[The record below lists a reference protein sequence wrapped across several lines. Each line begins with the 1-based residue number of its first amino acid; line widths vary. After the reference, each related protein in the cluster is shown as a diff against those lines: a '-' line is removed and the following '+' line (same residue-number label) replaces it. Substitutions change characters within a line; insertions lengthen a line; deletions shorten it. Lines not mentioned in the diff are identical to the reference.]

1 MWYVFDI
8 ETLDKGLRRMTAGAA
23 QVYTLHEARP
33 RGPTSCW
40 NFQAVR
46 KRAQPTRRCRRNSGG
61 HLHVQCSSCGLG
73 EVLVWGEYQ
82 TVSPKATVFNRT
94 GERSHMH
101 AVTSLASAR
110 APLEGRSSKD
120 AEGPQNRH
128 LRGQRKATLWRVREV
143 SCCPSTLEKKRKI
156 ERLLNK
162 SILCYDVIDW
172 LISSPPPRPTKPR
185 SRPRDRDPTS
195 PPGLLLNC
203 HSPHNKT
210 KKQISYKLSCCFW
223 LHMDSRDCISGE
235 LFGNVWLWQ
244 LFSQIS
250 N

>member
-143 SCCPSTLEKKRKI
+143 LLPFNSWEEEK
-156 ERLLNK
+156 
-162 SILCYDVIDW
+162 DW
-172 LISSPPPRPTKPR
+172 TAF
-185 SRPRDRDPTS
+185 
-195 PPGLLLNC
+195 
-203 HSPHNKT
+203 
-210 KKQISYKLSCCFW
+210 KQIDTLLRCHRLADFIAASTPHEATVTAPGSWCYFPARSFIKLSQ
-223 LHMDSRDCISGE
+223 SP
-235 LFGNVWLWQ
+235 
-244 LFSQIS
+244 
-250 N
+250 